1 MWTLLGVWRQIS
13 CVEVG
18 DKLLNLFFTWII
30 FSLPFRTCSHLK
42 SKLLIEQEGW
52 VGCRDVQGEVL
63 AQVGLDQVVEHEGG
77 QAIAPPGWV
86 HCQVGEVRLAPP
98 GKDKIVHN
106 DEKMQPRHQTCNQ
119 GPPVQIQHRA
129 FCKVQHK
136 RSLERATLP
145 QGQCQARTAEHPIAF
160 GFSQFKGCLPFQ
172 RDS

>member
-1 MWTLLGVWRQIS
+1 MCRSWRQTPQP
-13 CVEVG
+13 
-18 DKLLNLFFTWII
+18 FFTLII
-30 FSLPFRTCSHLK
+30 FSFHFRTCSHLK

-52 VGCRDVQGEVL
+52 VGSRDMQGEVL
-63 AQVGLDQVVEHEGG
+63 AQVGLDQVIEHEGG

-98 GKDKIVHN
+98 GKDRTVHN
-106 DEKMQPRHQTCNQ
+106 NEKTHLRTLWHSTRPTCNQ

-145 QGQCQARTAEHPIAF
+145 QGQCQARTAENHIAF
-160 GFSQFKGCLPFQ
+160 GFSQFEGC
-172 RDS
+172 